1 MAESVLDISLR
12 RPDAMDKAAG
22 KLHYVKD
29 EIETSCLHAMLHVS
43 GEAHGIIRS
52 VDMQEAL
59 SVPGVITILTGE
71 DSEVLIGS
79 QIEDMPLLARGT
91 VRYCG
96 EPVAMVVAH
105 EKWQAVQA
113 ASRIKVMYEPL
124 PVVNSVIASVS
135 NEAPLIHP
143 RMGEYKQA
151 VGDLHP
157 ELNTNIVNHVKIRKG
172 DMDSGWKESE
182 VTVEGHFVLPQAAHS
197 YMETRTA
204 TAFIKGD
211 GTVVIET
218 STQGPHNLRNTIAS
232 HFQLSEGQI
241 EIFGFPVGGA
251 YGGKVNGHP
260 EMLAYIASKAAG
272 GQKVALTFPRE
283 QCFTSVGCKIGAD
296 CTIKIGA
303 KKDGKIVALEAACY
317 IDTGGYADSGPRMAY
332 AAACNTGEVYAIDNI
347 QCDAYCVYTNHV
359 YATSFRGFGHDT
371 STFCM
376 ERMMDKLAKALNMDA
391 ASLRLLNLNKEGGTT
406 PTQVKTTKSNF
417 GDPTGCLN
425 KAAQMIRWEEGQVI
439 SAGKD
444 KVRAK
449 GLACLT
455 KTSSSPT
462 DASSGAVILFCA
474 DGTVNIVCGVVECG
488 QGFVP
493 SIRQVLAEK
502 LHMDPQRIFV
512 KETIDTRV
520 SPEHWKTVASMSLF
534 MAGNAVLS
542 AADDAIEQLK
552 KVAAVALR
560 CQAGHL
566 EVGNEKVYQASDP
579 DVFVEIRHLVGGLKL
594 QNGISIGGQVIGR
607 GSYVMEHITTLD
619 TETGRGRSGPYWTPA
634 AQAVE
639 IEYDKKEHT
648 YRLLHAVTA
657 IDEGKVV
664 HTANSRGQI
673 TGGMHMGLS
682 VATRE
687 HFTYNERAQLLESSF
702 RIYKVM
708 HFGESPAYDV
718 AFLET
723 PNKDGPF
730 GYRGIN
736 EHGVI
741 GMAPA
746 LANALAAAT
755 GKEMDELPLTFEK
768 VWRLSGKGVCT

>member
-1 MAESVLDISLR
+1 MTDTVLDMSLR
-12 RPDAMDKAAG
+12 RPDALDKATG

-29 EIETSCLHAMLHVS
+29 EIETYCLHAMLHVS
-43 GEAHGIIRS
+43 NEAHGIIRS
-52 VDMQEAL
+52 IDIQEAL
-59 SVPGVITILTGE
+59 AVPGVITILTGE
-71 DSEVLIGS
+71 DCAVLIGS
-79 QIEDMPLLARGT
+79 QIEDMPLLARET

-96 EPVAMVVAH
+96 EPVALVVAR
-105 EKWQAVQA
+105 EKWQAVEA
-113 ASRIKVMYEPL
+113 ASRIKVMYDPL
-124 PVVNSVIASVS
+124 PVVNSVIDAVS

-143 RMGEYKQA
+143 RMAEYKQA

-157 ELNTNIVNHVKIRKG
+157 EMNTNIVNHVKIRKG
-172 DMDSGWKESE
+172 DMSSGWKESE
-182 VTVEGHFVLPQAAHS
+182 ITVEGHFVLPQAAHS

-204 TAFIKGD
+204 TAFVRGD

-232 HFQLSEGQI
+232 HFNLSEGQI

-260 EMLAYIASKAAG
+260 EMLAHIASKAAG

-296 CTIKIGA
+296 CTLKIGA
-303 KKDGKIVALEAACY
+303 KKDGKIVALEATHY
-317 IDTGGYADSGPRMAY
+317 IDTGGYADSGPRMTY
-332 AAACNTGEVYAIDNI
+332 AAACNTGELYAIDNI
-347 QCDAYCVYTNHV
+347 QCDALCVYTNHV
-359 YATSFRGFGHDT
+359 YATSFRGFGHET

-376 ERMMDKLAKALNMDA
+376 ERMMDKLAKALNLDA
-391 ASLRLLNLNKEGGTT
+391 AAVRQLNLNKEGGTT

-417 GDPTGCLN
+417 GDPAGCLH
-425 KAAQMIRWEEGQVI
+425 KALQMIRWDEGQVI
-439 SAGKD
+439 SSEKG

-462 DASSGAVILFCA
+462 DASSGAVILFCP

-493 SIRQVLAEK
+493 SIRQILAEK
-502 LHMDPQRIFV
+502 LRMDPQRIFV

-552 KVAAVALR
+552 NAAAVALR

-566 EVGNEKVYQASDP
+566 EVGHERVYQVSDP
-579 DVFVEIRHLVGGLKL
+579 DVYVEIKHLVGGLKL
-594 QNGISIGGQVIGR
+594 QNGTAIGGQIIGR
-607 GSYVMEHITTLD
+607 GSYVMEHITNPD

-639 IEYDKKEHT
+639 IEYDKKECT
-648 YRLLHAVTA
+648 YRLLRAVTA

-664 HTANSRGQI
+664 HTANSRGQL

-687 HFTYNERAQLLESSF
+687 HLTYNGRAQLEEKSF
-702 RIYKVM
+702 RVYKVM
-708 HFGESPAYDV
+708 HFGQCPAYDV

-723 PNKDGPF
+723 PNKDGPY

-736 EHGVI
+736 EHGTI

-768 VWRLSGKGVCT
+768 VWQLSGKGAKA